1 MNPKQTGTSMHQALL
16 GDPELARLMGEQH
29 QIDQMIRIEGQL
41 ALAQAE
47 AGLIPRDAA
56 EGINRA
62 CQGLILTP
70 ADLTAGM
77 AQDGIPV
84 PALLARLKQ
93 QLLDKHA
100 DWVHYGATSQDI
112 VDTATV
118 LSLQAALS
126 IIEQRLDTV
135 ISQLAARVDA
145 NRTVLIAGRTR
156 SQQGAPINLGLKISQ
171 WLKPLLHQRTQ
182 LARLKPA
189 LLRLQLAGAVG
200 NLSAMGDQ
208 GSVVARG
215 LADRLDLSYE
225 GGWHTQ
231 RGPLLELGSWLSI
244 TATSLGKMA
253 RDWTRMAQTEV
264 GEIRFADGGGSS
276 TLPHKSN
283 PVKAE
288 IIQSLAMQTTGLTGQ
303 LLYTNLSEHERDG
316 VAWSQ
321 EWLILPPLVEAA
333 GAALKRTEEA
343 LNSLELDHG
352 RMQQN
357 LWQTGGLLFSEAL
370 TFALGKQTSREQAK
384 TLVKQAI
391 KETLAESGS
400 GNTLVDRVNQAAGT
414 EFVVADLEA
423 ALLHAGT
430 TDEEIER
437 TLEQARRS
445 G

>member
-1 MNPKQTGTSMHQALL
+1 MKPKQTGTSMYQALL
-16 GDPELARLMGEQH
+16 GDTELARLMGEQH

-47 AGLIPRDAA
+47 VGLIPRDAA

-62 CQGLILTP
+62 CLGMNLTP
-70 ADLTAGM
+70 ADLAPGM

-84 PALLARLKQ
+84 PALLSRLKQ

-100 DWVHYGATSQDI
+100 DWIHYGATSQDI

-118 LSLQAALS
+118 LCLQEALE
-126 IIEQRLDTV
+126 IFEQRLDS
-135 ISQLAARVDA
+135 IIGRLATLVEN
-145 NRTVLIAGRTR
+145 NRNVLVAGRTR
-156 SQQGAPINLGLKISQ
+156 SQQGAPINLGLKITQ
-171 WLKPLLHQRTQ
+171 WLKPLLHQRAQ
-182 LARLKPA
+182 LAHLKPE

-200 NLSAMGDQ
+200 NLSAMGEQAEDVIQ
-208 GSVVARG
+208 T
-215 LADRLDLSYE
+215 LASRLNLTYR

-231 RGPLLELGSWLSI
+231 RGPLMELGSWLSI
-244 TATSLGKMA
+244 TTTSLGKMA

-288 IIQSLAMQTTGLTGQ
+288 IIQSLAMQTTGLSGQ

-343 LNSLELDHG
+343 LNALELDHA

-370 TFALGKQTSREQAK
+370 TFALGRQTSREQAK
-384 TLVKQAI
+384 TLVKQAVQD
-391 KETLAESGS
+391 TLADREAQQ
-400 GNTLVDRVNQAAGT
+400 TLVDRVNQAAGT
-414 EFVVADLEA
+414 RFVVADLEA

-430 TDEEIER
+430 TDNEIER
-437 TLEQARRS
+437 TLNS
-445 G
+445 L

>member
-1 MNPKQTGTSMHQALL
+1 MKPKQTGTSMYQALL

-47 AGLIPRDAA
+47 VGLIPRDAA
-56 EGINRA
+56 EGIKRA
-62 CQGLILTP
+62 CLGMNLTP
-70 ADLTAGM
+70 ADLAPGM

-84 PALLARLKQ
+84 PALLSRLKQ

-118 LSLQAALS
+118 LCLQEALE
-126 IIEQRLDTV
+126 IFEQRLDS
-135 ISQLAARVDA
+135 IIGQLATLVEN
-145 NRTVLIAGRTR
+145 NRNVLVAGRTR
-156 SQQGAPINLGLKISQ
+156 SQQGAPINLGLKITQ
-171 WLKPLLHQRTQ
+171 WLKPLLHQRAQ
-182 LARLKPA
+182 LAHLKPE

-200 NLSAMGDQ
+200 NLSAMGEQAEDVIQ
-208 GSVVARG
+208 T
-215 LADRLDLSYE
+215 LASRLNLTYR

-231 RGPLLELGSWLSI
+231 RGPLMELGSWLSI
-244 TATSLGKMA
+244 TTTSLGKMA

-288 IIQSLAMQTTGLTGQ
+288 IIQSLAMQTTGLSGQ

-343 LNSLELDHG
+343 LNALELDHA

-370 TFALGKQTSREQAK
+370 TFALGRQTSREQAK
-384 TLVKQAI
+384 TLVKQAVQD
-391 KETLAESGS
+391 TLADRETQQ
-400 GNTLVDRVNQAAGT
+400 TLVDRVNQAAGT
-414 EFVVADLEA
+414 RFVVADLEA

-430 TDEEIER
+430 TDNEIER
-437 TLEQARRS
+437 TLNS
-445 G
+445 L